1 VRVSVRDHLRGRPRE
16 VVAIYRE
23 LGRVI
28 RSFGPGVR
36 TMSSKTR
43 TGWMARVRFAGVEF
57 RKDHLVLSFWLKRE
71 IRTPRLRPAH
81 YGRNDWVYS
90 LPVRSPADV
99 DEELTTWLH
108 EAYLVGR
115 QERQAAATGSRSDG
129 RRAPHGEGAAGRPP
143 LRSTQRGRS

>member
-1 VRVSVRDHLRGRPRE
+1 VRVSVRDQLRGRPRE

-23 LGRVI
+23 LGKVI

-43 TGWMARVRFAGVEF
+43 TGWMVRVRFAGVEF
-57 RKDHLVLSFWLKRE
+57 RKDHLLLRFWLKRE
-71 IRTPRLRPAH
+71 IRSRRLRPAH

-90 LPVRSPADV
+90 LPVRSPAEV
-99 DEELTTWLH
+99 DEELTAWLR

-115 QERQAAATGSRSDG
+115 QEWRTASRD
-129 RRAPHGEGAAGRPP
+129 R
-143 LRSTQRGRS
+143 T